1 MQLGSDVWA
10 ERFAPRASSDLA
22 VHKDKVKEL
31 KEWIE
36 LNRSHLQR
44 GSTAGQ
50 RLLLLRGPSGSGKTA
65 MVKVAA
71 AGWQV
76 FVLEPSLR
84 VPVCSCGSASMPT
97 RVCAHTRTHMFKAS
111 PSPSPSPP
119 LASEY
124 THVQRHAESLS
135 LPPPLALAL
144 ALALAR
150 SLALSLSLSR
160 AHRGAHAGN

>member
-1 MQLGSDVWA
+1 MYSAPAIPESESMQLGSDVWA

-76 FVLEPSLR
+76 CVLEPYLCVR
-84 VPVCSCGSASMPT
+84 VCFYGYASMQT
-97 RVCAHTRTHMFKAS
+97 RARAHTHS
-111 PSPSPSPP
+111 HVPSTS
-119 LASEY
+119 
-124 THVQRHAESLS
+124 R
-135 LPPPLALAL
+135 LPPRLHLHPST
-144 ALALAR
+144 R
-150 SLALSLSLSR
+150 TYSGT
-160 AHRGAHAGN
+160 HTGD